1 MAFKPSDKRAKAPES
16 VDPDVTPIMNL
27 MIVLIPVLLSVA
39 EFVQL
44 ALLEYSPPPIEAGA
58 GEGGGDSEDETPPEE
73 ALPKLNLTLNITEEG
88 FNVSLF
94 GATSEGENFLSIPKD
109 EALGSY
115 NFTALRDELVRIRTE
130 IIGKPIDEKTEI
142 DELTGEEKKSLTF
155 RYDDAEMLRIA
166 AMGDVPWEVLVAV
179 LDTSRSFQ
187 DSDGSLKPLF
197 QLPVLGQVQ

>member
-1 MAFKPSDKRAKAPES
+1 M
-16 VDPDVTPIMNL
+16 PI
-27 MIVLIPVLLSVA
+27 IS
-39 EFVQL
+39 
-44 ALLEYSPPPIEAGA
+44 
-58 GEGGGDSEDETPPEE
+58 
-73 ALPKLNLTLNITEEG
+73 
-88 FNVSLF
+88 
-94 GATSEGENFLSIPKD
+94 LSIRK
-109 EALGSY
+109 
-115 NFTALRDELVRIRTE
+115 E

-187 DSDGSLKPLF
+187 DDDGSLKPLF